1 MAFTSGAHLRMR
13 TRLAGNRFQRMP
25 WWKHGPHPWG
35 HDLPEVAANVAGFWR
50 RRAIC
55 GRNGRP
61 SNMLRKTQFFWRKVL
76 DRHSPS
82 GILKATLGECGLA
95 GAASGRCGGRA
106 AFEGGAAHDGGVRFG
121 GRRAAGCGRAALFGW
136 AAGAG
141 GGVGRRW
148 RACGRGRDVC
158 AAHFRPPP
166 PDIRRLG

>member
-1 MAFTSGAHLRMR
+1 MAFTSGAHLWMR

-55 GRNGRP
+55 GRNGWP
-61 SNMLRKTQFFWRKVL
+61 SNMLRKTQIFWRKVL

-82 GILKATLGECGLA
+82 GILKAILDECGLA

-121 GRRAAGCGRAALFGW
+121 GRRAGGALWLGGWCWRRRGPPVARLWSWAGCMRCALS
-136 AAGAG
+136 
-141 GGVGRRW
+141 
-148 RACGRGRDVC
+148 
-158 AAHFRPPP
+158 PPP